1 MTVGKINIVPN
12 VYKIKHKEKT
22 VLLVSVQFID
32 WFKSILHMILAYM
45 HSLVSWYINAGWL
58 IYQLTCACT
67 CPKYSYIYFRV
78 TVKKKQGITKT
89 PSKISFDSSLIFS
102 KPKTAFFS
110 EFKGRLIFL
119 SVQSMFKMSLP
130 ESDLDMARWEVQWFQ
145 LREKDLRTSQN
156 RHQHHQLSCK
166 TPKKFHL
173 KSLNPGLVRIILK
186 FFEKCNAILRSL
198 KIYVS

>member
-1 MTVGKINIVPN
+1 
-12 VYKIKHKEKT
+12 
-22 VLLVSVQFID
+22 
-32 WFKSILHMILAYM
+32 MILAYM

-130 ESDLDMARWEVQWFQ
+130 VSDLDMARWEVQ
-145 LREKDLRTSQN
+145 
-156 RHQHHQLSCK
+156 
-166 TPKKFHL
+166 
-173 KSLNPGLVRIILK
+173 
-186 FFEKCNAILRSL
+186 
-198 KIYVS
+198 